1 MKTNSATAGTTR
13 LPGTKVTRA
22 TWRASSISRR
32 APATLAI
39 TSVHIIEKVMWSLL
53 VSISGPG
60 VMPWIRSAPRRIA
73 IEALPGM
80 PKATVGISAPPFIA
94 LLAVSGAITP
104 RTSPLPN
111 PSLSLLLWTTWP

>member
-1 MKTNSATAGTTR
+1 MNTNSVIAGTTR
-13 LPGTKVTRA
+13 WPRTKVTRA
-22 TWRASSISRR
+22 TWRASSISRS

-39 TSVHIIEKVMWSLL
+39 TSVHISEKVMSSLV

-60 VMPWIRSAPRRIA
+60 VMFWIMSAPRRIA

-80 PKATVGISAPPFIA
+80 PNATVGMRAPPFIA